1 MFRGEGSGGSEEK
14 REFLEGMEPENP
26 QRSKGPRG
34 GGYLAAL
41 PTLSWTP
48 TRSSPLLYLLL
59 AFSLLLLVLTCL
71 SLSRASAALGGLE
84 ETRTRSRN
92 SHSQAWN
99 NLSELQLGLARH
111 FQTLQGRILNVSR
124 ELQELQA
131 RISHPPEREQELSE
145 LSQRLGALESRD
157 SLAPLREQLEQL
169 RREQSQVLEETR
181 NLSGIL
187 CPSCPPGWEQFSRTC
202 YFFSSSTKSWH
213 DSRDSCAQF
222 QAHLAVVDSE
232 QENQF
237 LAIHV
242 PERRQF
248 WLGLTDEPSEG
259 SWHWVTGGALQLQF
273 WNSGEPNDVGHH
285 GEDCAGIYSNGLWND
300 LPCFSPER
308 WVCERPC

>member
-1 MFRGEGSGGSEEK
+1 MFRGEGAGGSEEK
-14 REFLEGMEPENP
+14 REFLEGMETENP
-26 QRSKGPRG
+26 QRGKGPKG
-34 GGYLAAL
+34 GGFLAAL
-41 PTLSWTP
+41 PPLSWP
-48 TRSSPLLYLLL
+48 PASPILALLL
-59 AFSLLLLVLTCL
+59 TFSLLLLTVLTCL
-71 SLSRASAALGGLE
+71 SLSRASAALGELRE
-84 ETRTRSRN
+84 SRARN
-92 SHSQAWN
+92 GHGQAWK
-99 NLSELQLGLARH
+99 NLSELQHGLARQ

-124 ELQELQA
+124 EVRELQDGISREPERDQELA
-131 RISHPPEREQELSE
+131 ELSE
-145 LSQRLGALESRD
+145 RLRALESRD

-169 RREQSQVLEETR
+169 RREQNQILEETR

-248 WLGLTDEPSEG
+248 WLGLTDEPNEG

-285 GEDCAGIYSNGLWND
+285 GEDCAGIYSSGLWND
-300 LPCFSPER
+300 LPCFGSER
-308 WVCERPC
+308 WICERPC